1 MNRSFLLLLSL
12 SFFSIKGTAQTVQSA
27 GQNNYDSLVSTE
39 ETAEN
44 DNSVYRFKPAV
55 DIPVTLI
62 GTGWSGFALTKIYSK
77 DPSSVAKINSL
88 RVSDINSFDR
98 WAADIHSNKA
108 ADASDILFYGS
119 MPLPI
124 VLMLDKK
131 IRKDAGKIG
140 LLYLQAMGVNGFFYT
155 GATYFTNRYR
165 PYAYN
170 PNVPMGDR
178 TEGGAKNSFFA
189 GHVALVGTSTF
200 FVAKVFSD
208 YHPELKAKW
217 IPFAL
222 ASAATAATG
231 YLRHRGGRHFPSD
244 IILGTTVGTLS
255 GIMVPHLHKN
265 KLFKDENLSLLPF
278 TGSSHG
284 LSLVYRID
292 RKKEK
297 INLSSVQKP
306 EGL

>member
-1 MNRSFLLLLSL
+1 MLAFYFLSL
-12 SFFSIKGTAQTVQSA
+12 QGLAQKTLSASDNKHDILMPNIDGTA
-27 GQNNYDSLVSTE
+27 
-39 ETAEN
+39 ETSS
-44 DNSVYRFKPAV
+44 SVYKFNPAV
-55 DIPVTLI
+55 DIPVTLV

-77 DPSSVAKINSL
+77 ESSSVAKINSL

-98 WAADIHSNKA
+98 WAADIHSDKA

-119 MPLPI
+119 MPLPLI
-124 VLMLDKK
+124 LMLDKK

-140 LLYLQAMGVNGFFYT
+140 LLYLQAMGVNGLLYT
-155 GATYFTNRYR
+155 GSTYFTNRYR

-170 PNVPMGDR
+170 PNVSMDAR
-178 TEGGAKNSFFA
+178 TAGGAKNSFFA

-200 FVAKVFSD
+200 FMAKVYSD
-208 YHPELKAKW
+208 YHPGSKAKW
-217 IPFAL
+217 LVFGL

-244 IILGTTVGTLS
+244 IILGTAVGTLS

-265 KLFKDENLSLLPF
+265 KLFKDENLTLLPF
-278 TGSSHG
+278 TGRSHG

-292 RKKEK
+292 RKPYQT
-297 INLSSVQKP
+297 ISDLP
-306 EGL
+306 

>member
-1 MNRSFLLLLSL
+1 MKRCFLLLLSFYL
-12 SFFSIKGTAQTVQSA
+12 FSVTGTAQKNNSA
-27 GQNNYDSLVSTE
+27 GQNNYDSLVSNE
-39 ETAEN
+39 KTA
-44 DNSVYRFKPAV
+44 DYSNSVYRFKPSV

-88 RVSDINSFDR
+88 RVSDIPRFDR
-98 WAADIHSNKA
+98 WAADIHSDKA
-108 ADASDILFYGS
+108 ADVSDLLFYGS
-119 MPLPI
+119 MPLPAI
-124 VLMLDKK
+124 LMLDKK

-155 GATYFTNRYR
+155 GATYLTNRYR

-200 FVAKVFSD
+200 FVAKVYSD
-208 YHPELKAKW
+208 YHPESKAKW
-217 IPFAL
+217 AVFGL

-244 IILGTTVGTLS
+244 ILLGTTVGTLT

-265 KLFKDENLSLLPF
+265 KLFKNENLSVLPF
-278 TGSSHG
+278 TGISHG
-284 LSLVYRID
+284 LSLVYRIES
-292 RKKEK
+292 KKDKK
-297 INLSSVQKP
+297 ILSSIQQP
-306 EGL
+306 DAL